1 MYTCMYNW
9 VILLYSRILT
19 EHHKPGVVEKIKII
33 IKKIVWSSLVAQ
45 GLRIWY
51 CHCSGPGHCCGM
63 GFIPSLGTSTCC
75 GHGLQIKTK
84 NFLT

>member
-33 IKKIVWSSLVAQ
+33 IKKNRLEFPCGSGVKDLVLSLLWP
-45 GLRIWY
+45 GSLLWY
-51 CHCSGPGHCCGM
+51 
-63 GFIPSLGTSTCC
+63 GFHP
-75 GHGLQIKTK
+75 
-84 NFLT
+84 